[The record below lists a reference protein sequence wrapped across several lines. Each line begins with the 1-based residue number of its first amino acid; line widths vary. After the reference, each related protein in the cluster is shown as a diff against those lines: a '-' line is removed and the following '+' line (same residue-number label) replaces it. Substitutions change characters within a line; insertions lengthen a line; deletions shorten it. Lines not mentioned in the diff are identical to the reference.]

1 MPKWLDS
8 ILRIYF
14 IAARSLALHDRHSYL
29 RTRDTRRWQRSLQD
43 PLLCRRALYFLAMD
57 GKVLFFHFPP
67 RARLVIYD
75 EIPAFYD
82 FRLVRSVAPYDVIY
96 RLT

>member
-29 RTRDTRRWQRSLQD
+29 RTRDTRRSLQD
-43 PLLCRRALYFLAMD
+43 PLLRRRALYFLAMD
-57 GKVLFFHFPP
+57 GKVLFFLFPP
-67 RARLVIYD
+67 RAPRDI
-75 EIPAFYD
+75 
-82 FRLVRSVAPYDVIY
+82 R
-96 RLT
+96 